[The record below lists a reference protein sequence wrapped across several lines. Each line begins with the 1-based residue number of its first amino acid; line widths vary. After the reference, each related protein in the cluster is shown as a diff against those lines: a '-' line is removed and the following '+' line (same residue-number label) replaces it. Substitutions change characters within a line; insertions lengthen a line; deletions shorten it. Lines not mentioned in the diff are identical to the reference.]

1 MDKQLKAK
9 LAEVIGP
16 TAAATL
22 LEDLLPK
29 GVVCFGLYFL
39 GYFHLHTFL
48 VIISFVYVFMSFA
61 LHPKTAQKIKLLLTP
76 FKAGIFLDLI
86 FMSNFPP
93 KQSRVKCT

>member
-29 GVVCFGLYFL
+29 AVVCFGLYLL

-48 VIISFVYVFMSFA
+48 VIIAFVYVFMSFA

-86 FMSNFPP
+86 SKSNFP
-93 KQSRVKCT
+93 KKSRVKCT